1 MGKIKLAERAY
12 VPLSLRERVRREGNS
27 ALALILCSVLTGCAI
42 INSHTP
48 APLQPHET
56 WRTAPTNPVAT
67 NTEEILA
74 ADFWNS
80 FGDPALDQLMAEA
93 LQANPDIRIAAANV
107 ENYLARVTATSAD
120 RFPQIGIAGQGAR
133 GKGLTFGPE
142 TSSAYNLGMAL
153 AWEIDLWGRLA
164 RATDASRADLL
175 AQREVQR
182 GVYLSLAASVARSYF
197 TLRQL
202 DEQLLITRRTLALRQ
217 QSLDLFQLRFDG
229 GVISEVELSQVR
241 SEYEQAAAAVPQIE
255 LFIAQTEQALS
266 ALLGR
271 VPGPVARGLKLDE
284 LKNPAIPAG
293 LPSQLLARRPDI
305 RAAEAQLIAADA
317 RVDAA
322 RLAWFPRISLTG
334 LAGYAST
341 DLNALSNSRVWSG
354 AAGLTQPLFDAGR
367 IGAGVDSAQA
377 TRAASEAQ
385 YRKTVQNAFREVD
398 DALVSRIKLREQ
410 VSAQSRQVVA
420 LERYAELARLRYENG
435 YTSYLEVID
444 AERTLFSANLSRIA
458 TQGAML
464 AAAVDLYR
472 SLGGAWMDARIMSNL
487 EQHLSP

>member
-1 MGKIKLAERAY
+1 MHKSILAI
-12 VPLSLRERVRREGNS
+12 
-27 ALALILCSVLTGCAI
+27 LISFAITGCAA

-48 APLQPHET
+48 TPSEPHET
-56 WRTAPTNPVAT
+56 WRTATAT
-67 NTEEILA
+67 AASNTEEVLA
-74 ADFWNS
+74 ADFWTA
-80 FGDPALDQLMAEA
+80 FGDPVLDQLMAEA
-93 LQANPDIRIAAANV
+93 LQANPDIRVAAANV

-120 RFPQIGIAGQGAR
+120 RFPQIGISGQGAR
-133 GKGLTFGPE
+133 GKGQTFGPE
-142 TSSAYNLGMAL
+142 TSSAYNLGMTL
-153 AWEIDLWGRLA
+153 SWEIDLWGRLA
-164 RATDASRADLL
+164 RATDAARADLL

-182 GVYLSLAASVARSYF
+182 GVYLSLAASVARAYF
-197 TLRQL
+197 TLRQQ

-217 QSLDLFQLRFDG
+217 QSLDLFQLRFEG
-229 GVISEVELSQVR
+229 GVISEFELSQVR
-241 SEYEQAAAAVPQIE
+241 SEYEQAAAAVPQTE
-255 LFIAQTEQALS
+255 LFIAQTEHALS

-271 VPGPVARGLKLDE
+271 VPGSISRGVKLDE
-284 LKNPAIPAG
+284 LKNPDIPAG

-305 RAAEAQLIAADA
+305 RAAEAQLSAADA

-341 DLNALSNSRVWSG
+341 ELSELSSSHIWSG

-398 DALVSRIKLREQ
+398 DALVARVKLREQ
-410 VSAQSRQVVA
+410 VAAQTRQVAA

-444 AERTLFSANLSRIA
+444 AERTLFSANLNHVA

-472 SLGGAWMDARIMSNL
+472 GLGGSWMDARIEPGLSN
-487 EQHLSP
+487 SPSP